1 MANVNTAPQMT
12 SYDYGHQE
20 KMMQAVTGGAL
31 DCASLVSKDCVNSIK
46 TMMESM
52 YPICQGITYTN
63 AVGKIATCDLYVLK
77 TWNQG
82 QAELG
87 LAVITANGDLAF
99 KPQMS
104 NALVMSL
111 VGVYMDHMELDYLRS
126 VGERRMRIANAKNF
140 IANCKSWNP
149 YSKTVA

>member
-20 KMMQAVTGGAL
+20 KMMKAL
-31 DCASLVSKDCVNSIK
+31 KDTLDFASLVSKDCVNSIANMK
-46 TMMESM
+46 ESM

-82 QAELG
+82 QANFG
-87 LAVITANGDLAF
+87 LAVVTEDGNLWF
-99 KPQMS
+99 KPHMS
-104 NALVMSL
+104 NSLVMSL
-111 VGVYMDHMELDYLRS
+111 VGCYMDHMELDYLRS
-126 VGERRMRIANAKNF
+126 VGERRMRAANATNF
-140 IANCKSWNP
+140 LANCKSWNP

>member
-1 MANVNTAPQMT
+1 MANVNKTPRMT
-12 SYDYGHQE
+12 EFHYGYQDSL
-20 KMMQAVTGGAL
+20 MQALNAVMDNANWIAH
-31 DCASLVSKDCVNSIK
+31 DCTK
-46 TMMESM
+46 TIEEMKESM
-52 YPICQGITYTN
+52 FPVCQNITYTN
-63 AVGKIATCDLYVLK
+63 ALGKTTTADLYVLK

-82 QAELG
+82 NAHFG
-87 LAVITANGDLAF
+87 LAVITEDGDVAF
-99 KPQMS
+99 KPQVP
-104 NALVMSL
+104 NTLVMSL

>member
-20 KMMQAVTGGAL
+20 KMMKALMDTL
-31 DCASLVSKDCVNSIK
+31 DCASLVSKDCVNSIANMK
-46 TMMESM
+46 ESM
-52 YPICQGITYTN
+52 CPICQGITYTN
-63 AVGKIATCDLYVLK
+63 AVGKVITCDLYILK
-77 TWNQG
+77 TWNNG
-82 QAELG
+82 QSNFG
-87 LAVITANGDLAF
+87 LAILAEDGNLWF

-104 NALVMSL
+104 NSLVMSL
-111 VGVYMDHMELDYLRS
+111 VGVYMDHMELDYQRS
-126 VGERRMRIANAKNF
+126 SAERRMHIANATNF